1 MKKMLCKISSVCLT
15 LALVLSLSVLP
26 VVSGLTAAA
35 AASHESDSDFV
46 ALTIENSFN
55 KGKQAEK
62 NMKNLTV
69 TDLPGGGLHYLF
81 SNGNNAITHREGYG
95 EKVKLDGL
103 TLYFDNLAAD
113 ESSTLYAADHPG
125 DNARMTVF
133 IGDNAPDNN
142 GPKCWGATGTSLG
155 FELNPEVGDLALC
168 RNTAGTVEKTALFT
182 NEEALKY
189 ANITGKEFSYSFAA
203 TTDGGYNL
211 TVSVKGFE
219 PIKTAI
225 TKTQISGLGQ
235 FKNPDASYVMVS
247 TIAINQKTAFMVDF
261 LGLSE
266 RTFSSAQPYIDA
278 INDLVA
284 MSDEVLLYSG
294 NVMRS
299 VKAAY
304 ISLDDATK
312 ALVTNYGEL
321 AAVERRYQT
330 LANAADSYM
339 VKMNTAHARCT
350 NAANLMNSIY
360 GSAAKGVKGTVKVT
374 DLETGGMRLFIP
386 KGSSEGVREYYT
398 SNVNLDGVKLQFD
411 NFVDNGGGANYRAG
425 QMAILFGNGEL
436 SDPTIANC
444 FALVFNPNSGTLY
457 AIPNEK
463 GTGTFYNSDSDTN
476 IDGYVV
482 IRSEYL
488 KGANLEHRR
497 FSLALAENP
506 EVITDD
512 KGNPHHGYDVTVEI
526 SGQKLTGTVPYTGVL
541 DKVSNISYTDN
552 VTVGLS
558 LAKPYGNGNTRGYSV
573 DWLGVYSGVVD
584 GRNNNYV
591 LDSTNATVAG
601 GAVIDQGQVSLPQGG
616 SVEFTVNSESVYLKL
631 MGYNSNS
638 SVQVFINDNFA
649 FDCAPTKLLDRWYNA
664 TADIVTSGTTK
675 VKLVNNVASLVTL
688 DGVNIVLKG
697 DINDDGAVNGS
708 DLTVMRK
715 YLLGVTDTRILVERA
730 DLSGNDG
737 QVNILDLVALKKL
750 ISGYTAT
757 INNFASMPAYYTT
770 TSADVDLNNAPNWTK
785 DIIIGEVNL
794 RTATE
799 EGTIQAATKVLD
811 HYAEMGINCVWITPV
826 YDGGNTGNGYG
837 NLGIDTIDPKLT
849 QKKNYEEGWAV
860 LKDFIDKAHEKNI
873 RVVLDVVFRGVMKE
887 SPLCSDHPAWFETDT
902 EYSSRKFKWSYDT
915 VNKAIA
921 DWYVA
926 KVVEIA
932 KKTGCDGFRYDMMP
946 ATVSKC
952 SIDVEQMIVD
962 ELHKNNLYLFI
973 MSESANSRR
982 DLYATETVSI
992 PEALSYSYYE
1002 APYHLFLG
1010 KYSIAE
1016 FIRSGSTA
1024 LNGCGYYKYYT
1035 YSLANHDFKTT
1046 AVNGSR
1052 IAVGYQ
1058 AIFSPFIPLIYL
1070 GEEWNNPYTSA
1081 SGNPLYNNPTDWSAM
1096 DIPENRAFY
1105 EDVKTMIR
1113 IRRTY
1118 PDLFNINADQ
1128 FKDSNICKLTTSGAG
1143 VPAYARYAGN
1153 RAALIVPNNFEKT
1166 SNVDITVSLADLGL
1180 ESYNSFTVTDAE
1192 TGSLV
1197 RGGTAL
1203 EVTNLTVTVDAK
1215 DQRVLIITGENK

>member
-26 VVSGLTAAA
+26 AASGLTASAAGSSFAPSSATQMCQNYWSGNLTLTDIPNDGGVRWACQLGGMGVREAWNGAAYALDGLYLDFTGLSNPNSQAAFAILLTSQSSGELADINLNKCMTHALIAVDTVDGEIRFENDAA
-35 AASHESDSDFV
+35 APRESDGAYRIQKDGTVLIKDERLKYDNLAGKDFTV
-46 ALTIENSFN
+46 SFS
-55 KGKQAEK
+55 KGASGYSI
-62 NMKNLTV
+62 TV
-69 TDLPGGGLHYLF
+69 TVGQETITGTDVLTDEMLGKIVKLTDLSSVYAGLG
-81 SNGNNAITHREGYG
+81 SNNGNN
-95 EKVKLDGL
+95 GL
-103 TLYFDNLAAD
+103 T
-113 ESSTLYAADHPG
+113 TLDLK
-125 DNARMTVF
+125 R
-133 IGDNAPDNN
+133 IGTMN
-142 GPKCWGATGTSLG
+142 GPERPVINKIA
-155 FELNPEVGDLALC
+155 ELA
-168 RNTAGTVEKTALFT
+168 
-182 NEEALKY
+182 
-189 ANITGKEFSYSFAA
+189 
-203 TTDGGYNL
+203 
-211 TVSVKGFE
+211 
-219 PIKTAI
+219 
-225 TKTQISGLGQ
+225 
-235 FKNPDASYVMVS
+235 
-247 TIAINQKTAFMVDF
+247 
-261 LGLSE
+261 
-266 RTFSSAQPYIDA
+266 
-278 INDLVA
+278 A

-294 NVMRS
+294 NVMRAAR
-299 VKAAY
+299 AAY
-304 ISLDDATK
+304 NALDAGVQ
-312 ALVTNYGEL
+312 ANVTNINDL
-321 AAVERRYQT
+321 TAVEAKYQQ
-330 LANAADSYM
+330 LSAEADSYM
-339 VKMNTAHARCT
+339 VEMNTAHARCT
-350 NAANLMNSIY
+350 NAANHMPSNYS
-360 GSAAKGVKGTVKVT
+360 GAASGVKGKLTVT
-374 DLETGGMRLFIP
+374 DLETGGMRVNIP
-386 KGSSEGVREYYT
+386 NGSGIGPREYYN
-398 SNVNLDGVKLQFD
+398 SNVNLNGVKLQFD
-411 NFVDNGGGANYRAG
+411 NFISNNGNYNGG

-436 SDPTIANC
+436 SDPMIANC
-444 FALVFNPNSGTLY
+444 FALVFNPSSGTLY
-457 AIPNEK
+457 ALPNEK
-463 GTGTFYNSDSDTN
+463 GAYNQLGC
-476 IDGYVV
+476 IDGCVV
-482 IRSEYL
+482 IKDDLL

-506 EVITDD
+506 EEIIDE

-558 LAKPYGNGNTRGYSV
+558 LALPYTNGNTMGYTV
-573 DWLGVYSGVVD
+573 DWLGVYSGVVN
-584 GRNNNYV
+584 GRRDNYV

-697 DINDDGAVNGS
+697 DIDDDGAVNGS
-708 DLTVMRK
+708 YLTVMRK
-715 YLLGVTDTRILVERA
+715 YLLGVTDTGILVERA

-737 QVNILDLVALKKL
+737 QVNILDLVALKKI
-750 ISGYTAT
+750 ISGYEQTVNNAALLPLYSAT
-757 INNFASMPAYYTT
+757 SFQ
-770 TSADVDLNNAPNWTK
+770 DVDSNNTPNWTK

-902 EYSSRKFKWSYDT
+902 EYGSRKFKWSYDT

-932 KKTGCDGFRYDMMP
+932 QKTGCDGFRYDMMP

-952 SIDVEQMIVD
+952 SIDVEQMIVNK
-962 ELHKNNLYLFI
+962 LHENNLYLFI

-1058 AIFSPFIPLIYL
+1058 AMFSPFIPLIYL

-1081 SGNPLYNNPTDWSAM
+1081 SVNPLYNNPTDWSAM

-1203 EVTNLTVTVDAK
+1203 EVTDLTVTVDAK

>member
-26 VVSGLTAAA
+26 AASGLTASAA
-35 AASHESDSDFV
+35 GS
-46 ALTIENSFN
+46 SFAPSSATQMCPN
-55 KGKQAEK
+55 YWSG
-62 NMKNLTV
+62 NLTL
-69 TDLPGGGLHYLF
+69 TDLPNDGGVHWECQLGGMGIREAWNGAAYALDGLYLDF
-81 SNGNNAITHREGYG
+81 TGLSNPNSQAAFAILLTSQSSGELADINSNNCMAHALIAVDTVDGEIRFENDAAAPRADGKIRIDKDGTVLIKDERLKYDNLAGKDFTVSFAKGATGYSITVTVGQETITGTDVLTNEMLGKIVKLTDLSSVYAGLGSNNGNN
-95 EKVKLDGL
+95 GL
-103 TLYFDNLAAD
+103 T
-113 ESSTLYAADHPG
+113 TLDLK
-125 DNARMTVF
+125 R
-133 IGDNAPDNN
+133 IGTMN
-142 GPKCWGATGTSLG
+142 GPERPVINKIA
-155 FELNPEVGDLALC
+155 ELA
-168 RNTAGTVEKTALFT
+168 
-182 NEEALKY
+182 
-189 ANITGKEFSYSFAA
+189 
-203 TTDGGYNL
+203 
-211 TVSVKGFE
+211 
-219 PIKTAI
+219 
-225 TKTQISGLGQ
+225 
-235 FKNPDASYVMVS
+235 
-247 TIAINQKTAFMVDF
+247 
-261 LGLSE
+261 
-266 RTFSSAQPYIDA
+266 
-278 INDLVA
+278 A

-294 NVMRS
+294 NVMRAAR
-299 VKAAY
+299 AAY
-304 ISLDDATK
+304 NALDAGVQ
-312 ALVTNYGEL
+312 ANVTNINDL
-321 AAVERRYQT
+321 TAVEAKYQQ
-330 LANAADSYM
+330 LSAEADSYM
-339 VKMNTAHARCT
+339 VEMNTAHARCT
-350 NAANLMNSIY
+350 NAANHMPSNYS
-360 GSAAKGVKGTVKVT
+360 GAASGVKGKLTVT
-374 DLETGGMRLFIP
+374 DLETGGMRVNIP
-386 KGSSEGVREYYT
+386 NGSGIGPREYYN
-398 SNVNLDGVKLQFD
+398 SNVNLNGVKLQFD
-411 NFVDNGGGANYRAG
+411 NFISNNGNYNGG

-436 SDPTIANC
+436 SDPMIANC
-444 FALVFNPNSGTLY
+444 FALVFNPSSGTLY
-457 AIPNEK
+457 ALPNEK
-463 GTGTFYNSDSDTN
+463 GAYNQLGC
-476 IDGYVV
+476 IDGCVV
-482 IRSEYL
+482 IKDDLL

-506 EVITDD
+506 EEIIDE

-558 LAKPYGNGNTRGYSV
+558 LALPYTNGNTMGYTV
-573 DWLGVYSGVVD
+573 DWLGVYSGVVN
-584 GRNNNYV
+584 GRRDNYV

-697 DINDDGAVNGS
+697 DIDDDGAVNGS

-715 YLLGVTDTRILVERA
+715 YLLGVADTGILVERA

-757 INNFASMPAYYTT
+757 VNNFASMPAYYTT
-770 TSADVDLNNAPNWTK
+770 TAADVDLNNAPNWTK

-849 QKKNYEEGWAV
+849 QKKNYAEGWAV

-902 EYSSRKFKWSYDT
+902 EYGSRKFKWSYDT

-952 SIDVEQMIVD
+952 SIDVEQMIVNK
-962 ELHKNNLYLFI
+962 LHENNLYLFI

-1070 GEEWNNPYTSA
+1070 GEEWNNPYNQA
-1081 SGNPLYNNPTDWSAM
+1081 SGNPLYYNPTDWSAM

-1203 EVTNLTVTVDAK
+1203 EVTDLTVTVDAK

>member
-1 MKKMLCKISSVCLT
+1 MFKKVLKLLSVCLSVAILLSALMLPMGT
-15 LALVLSLSVLP
+15 ALTAFADESTLTINNLVGTNHWAAMLQTTNSETGGVKFTFTNAFRNIRLGFTNAATLDGLNLKVANIEKTAQLDPIVSFVIANKQYVSIDGTGYFILTLDTESGELQLIRNKDMDDIVTIIRDDKLLYSNVTGKTLLITANWQDGGSYGFNVNLGSDNVSGSLSADDLALATTFDSNS
-26 VVSGLTAAA
+26 TAY
-35 AASHESDSDFV
+35 
-46 ALTIENSFN
+46 
-55 KGKQAEK
+55 
-62 NMKNLTV
+62 LTV
-69 TDLPGGGLHYLF
+69 TPGVAQGAGKDQSFGLDVLQFY
-81 SNGNNAITHREGYG
+81 SNAPSSSAAVSVYRAISTIGT
-95 EKVKLDGL
+95 VNLDKG
-103 TLYFDNLAAD
+103 
-113 ESSTLYAADHPG
+113 HIIR
-125 DNARMTVF
+125 NAR
-133 IGDNAPDNN
+133 
-142 GPKCWGATGTSLG
+142 SLY
-155 FELNPEVGDLALC
+155 DALS
-168 RNTAGTVEKTALFT
+168 VEDKTAVSNYSVLT
-182 NEEALKY
+182 NAEAEYVRLS
-189 ANITGKEFSYSFAA
+189 KE
-203 TTDGGYNL
+203 
-211 TVSVKGFE
+211 
-219 PIKTAI
+219 
-225 TKTQISGLGQ
+225 
-235 FKNPDASYVMVS
+235 
-247 TIAINQKTAFMVDF
+247 
-261 LGLSE
+261 
-266 RTFSSAQPYIDA
+266 
-278 INDLVA
+278 
-284 MSDEVLLYSG
+284 
-294 NVMRS
+294 
-299 VKAAY
+299 
-304 ISLDDATK
+304 
-312 ALVTNYGEL
+312 
-321 AAVERRYQT
+321 
-330 LANAADSYM
+330 ADSYM
-339 VKMNTAHARCT
+339 VEMNTAHARCT

-360 GSAAKGVKGTVKVT
+360 GSAASGVKGTVTVT
-374 DLETGGMRLFIP
+374 DLETGGMRLSIP
-386 KGSSEGVREYYT
+386 KGSPEGVREYYT

-411 NFVDNGGGANYRAG
+411 NFVDNSGGANYKAG

-558 LAKPYGNGNTRGYSV
+558 LAKPYGNGGTRGYSV

-591 LDSTNATVAG
+591 LDSTNATVTG

-688 DGVNIVLKG
+688 DGVNIVIKG

-715 YLLGVTDTRILVERA
+715 YLLGVADTGILVERA

-737 QVNILDLVALKKL
+737 EVNLLDLVALKKI
-750 ISGYTAT
+750 ISGYEQTVNNAALLPLYSAT
-757 INNFASMPAYYTT
+757 SFQ
-770 TSADVDLNNAPNWTK
+770 DVDSNNTPNWTK

-902 EYSSRKFKWSYDT
+902 EYGSRKFKWSYDT

-932 KKTGCDGFRYDMMP
+932 QKTGCDGFRYDMMP

-952 SIDVEQMIVD
+952 SIDVEQMIVNK
-962 ELHKNNLYLFI
+962 LHENNLYLFI

-1058 AIFSPFIPLIYL
+1058 AMFSPFIPLIYL
-1070 GEEWNNPYTSA
+1070 GEEWNNPYNQA
-1081 SGNPLYNNPTDWSAM
+1081 SGNPLYYNPTDWSAM

-1203 EVTNLTVTVDAK
+1203 EVTDLTVTVDAK

>member
-26 VVSGLTAAA
+26 AASGLTASAAGSSFAPSSATQMCQNYWSGNLTLTDIPNDGGVRWACQLGGMGVREAWNGAAYALDGLYLDFTGLSNPNSQAAFAILLTSQSSGELADINSNNCMAHALIAVDTVDGEIRFENDAA
-35 AASHESDSDFV
+35 APRADGKIRIDKDGTVLIKDERLKYDNLAGKDFTV
-46 ALTIENSFN
+46 SFA
-55 KGKQAEK
+55 KGATGYSI
-62 NMKNLTV
+62 TV
-69 TDLPGGGLHYLF
+69 TVGQETITGTDVLTNEMLGKIVKLTDLSSVYAGLG
-81 SNGNNAITHREGYG
+81 SNNGNN
-95 EKVKLDGL
+95 GL
-103 TLYFDNLAAD
+103 T
-113 ESSTLYAADHPG
+113 TLDLK
-125 DNARMTVF
+125 R
-133 IGDNAPDNN
+133 IGTMN
-142 GPKCWGATGTSLG
+142 GPERPVINKIA
-155 FELNPEVGDLALC
+155 ELA
-168 RNTAGTVEKTALFT
+168 
-182 NEEALKY
+182 
-189 ANITGKEFSYSFAA
+189 
-203 TTDGGYNL
+203 
-211 TVSVKGFE
+211 
-219 PIKTAI
+219 
-225 TKTQISGLGQ
+225 
-235 FKNPDASYVMVS
+235 
-247 TIAINQKTAFMVDF
+247 
-261 LGLSE
+261 
-266 RTFSSAQPYIDA
+266 
-278 INDLVA
+278 A

-294 NVMRS
+294 NVMRAAR
-299 VKAAY
+299 AAY
-304 ISLDDATK
+304 NALDAGVQ
-312 ALVTNYGEL
+312 ANVTNINDL
-321 AAVERRYQT
+321 TAVEAKYQQ
-330 LANAADSYM
+330 LSAEADSYM
-339 VKMNTAHARCT
+339 VEMNTAHARCT

-360 GSAAKGVKGTVKVT
+360 GSAARGVKGTVTVT

-411 NFVDNGGGANYRAG
+411 NFVDNGGGANYKAG

-715 YLLGVTDTRILVERA
+715 YLLGVTDTGILVERA

-757 INNFASMPAYYTT
+757 VNNFASMPAYYTT

-887 SPLCSDHPAWFETDT
+887 SPLCSEHPAWFETDT
-902 EYSSRKFKWSYDT
+902 EYGSRKFKWSYDT

-926 KVVEIA
+926 EVVEIA

-952 SIDVEQMIVD
+952 SIDVEQMIVNK
-962 ELHKNNLYLFI
+962 LHKNNLYLFI

-1058 AIFSPFIPLIYL
+1058 AMFSPFIPLIYL

-1081 SGNPLYNNPTDWSAM
+1081 SGTPLYSNKIDWTAM
-1096 DIPENRAFY
+1096 DNAENRAFY

-1118 PDLFNINADQ
+1118 PDLFNINAEQ
-1128 FKDSNICKLTTSGAG
+1128 FKNSNICKITTSGAG
-1143 VPAYARYAGN
+1143 VSAYARYAGN

-1197 RGGTAL
+1197 SGGTAL